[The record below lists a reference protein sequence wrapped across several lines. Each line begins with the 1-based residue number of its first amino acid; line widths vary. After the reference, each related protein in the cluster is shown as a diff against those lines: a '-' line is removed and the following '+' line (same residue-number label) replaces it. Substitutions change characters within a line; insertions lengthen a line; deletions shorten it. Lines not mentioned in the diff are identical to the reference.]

1 MAKAAHTLLLFA
13 MTFSLFSYSS
23 KPDSLEN
30 LSAAS
35 SPYPYYDMEYTH
47 TVDPLLAFCPKTLAE
62 LEKHSEIIV
71 QGQLADDA
79 QQKSA
84 GLGKSSIPQFQ
95 YTVSSLKISKVW
107 KGSFKAEDTLKL
119 CEPYYIK
126 ETQGAKQLVITSN
139 YMPSK
144 VGKEYLFFL
153 NHMQLGDEIVY
164 TPTIYESG
172 RYPLTR
178 EQAGQPEIIRSPG
191 VEAFSNQEL
200 NLADRDASVY
210 RSIYKEVLQKYY
222 GQ

>member
-1 MAKAAHTLLLFA
+1 MAKAAHTLLLLA

-23 KPDSLEN
+23 EPDSLES
-30 LSAAS
+30 LSTVS
-35 SPYPYYDMEYTH
+35 YPYPYYDMDRSRTI
-47 TVDPLLAFCPKTLAE
+47 DPLLAFRPKTLAE

-71 QGQLADDA
+71 QGQLVNDA

-84 GLGKSSIPQFQ
+84 MLSKSSIPQFQ

-107 KGSFKAEDTLKL
+107 KGSFRAEESLKL

-139 YMPSK
+139 YMPSEI
-144 VGKEYLFFL
+144 GKEYLFFL
-153 NHMQLGDEIVY
+153 NDMQLGDETVY
-164 TPTIYESG
+164 APTIYENG
-172 RYPLTR
+172 RYPLTL
-178 EQAGQPEIIRSPG
+178 EQAGHPEIIHSPG
-191 VEAFSNQEL
+191 VEALSNQEL

-210 RSIYKEVLQKYY
+210 RSIYKEVLQTYY